1 MIDLSGA
8 GDLVAAAWRAD
19 RAYLIDLAYRMLGD
33 IGAAEDVVQEAFL
46 RLDLAEPGEVRDP
59 RGWLTVVTSRLC
71 LDRIR
76 SAHNRRERPSDT
88 AWLDSALSLGRQTVV
103 DPADR
108 VTLDEEV
115 SEALLILLQRLSPA
129 ERVSFVLHDVFQLPF
144 DQVAEILGKPSATCR
159 QLAKRARAK
168 VAGGPHTTK
177 SEMADHELHKISQ
190 TFLAACANGDLEAL
204 TAVLHEQVWGV
215 ADFTAGDPPQL
226 RPRRSSQQVQRGA
239 DRIARSLLRLLR
251 RQRHPRQRT
260 RRVGPCLPGISA
272 TAAVRDHHRLGGR
285 RAADQHA
292 CRRQSGRATRSQLA
306 HFSSQRMTASRAVST
321 CPSPPSRRDEL
332 VLSAPAPHHRPAICV
347 LAAERASSSG
357 YLGSKSSSPS
367 VHWPLAFISP
377 SLTLPVLNG
386 RPALGTWQSVVL
398 VDTNA
403 DNPDRRVRLS
413 VVHG

>member
-1 MIDLSGA
+1 MTGIWTAQEVAMIDLSGA
-8 GDLVAAAWRAD
+8 GGLVASAWRAD

-46 RLDLAEPGEVRDP
+46 RLDLAEPGEVWDP

-88 AWLDSALSLGRQTVV
+88 AWLDSALSLSQQMMV

-115 SEALLILLQRLSPA
+115 SEALQILLQRLSPA

-144 DQVAEILGKPSATCR
+144 DQVGEILGKPSATCR

-168 VAGGPHTTK
+168 VADGSDTTK
-177 SEMADHELHKISQ
+177 PDMTDHELHKVSQ

-226 RPRRSSQQVQRGA
+226 RPRRSSAQVQRGA
-239 DRIARSLLRLLR
+239 DRIARNLLRFF
-251 RQRHPRQRT
+251 
-260 RRVGPCLPGISA
+260 
-272 TAAVRDHHRLGGR
+272 GGNV
-285 RAADQHA
+285 
-292 CRRQSGRATRSQLA
+292 T
-306 HFSSQRMTASRAVST
+306 
-321 CPSPPSRRDEL
+321 L
-332 VLSAPAPHHRPAICV
+332 VSAPA
-347 LAAERASSSG
+347 ASG
-357 YLGSKSSSPS
+357 
-367 VHWPLAFISP
+367 LAFLAFLEQRPYATITASVDRGLLTNMHVVVNQDALRAANPIIS
-377 SLTLPVLNG
+377 
-386 RPALGTWQSVVL
+386 RA
-398 VDTNA
+398 
-403 DNPDRRVRLS
+403 RE
-413 VVHG
+413 

>member
-46 RLDLAEPGEVRDP
+46 RLDLVEPGEVRDP

-168 VAGGPHTTK
+168 VAGGPPYHQARRWPTT
-177 SEMADHELHKISQ
+177 SCTRSPRP
-190 TFLAACANGDLEAL
+190 FSPLAP
-204 TAVLHEQVWGV
+204 TATSKRSPLCCTMQVWGV

-239 DRIARSLLRLLR
+239 DRIARSLLRFFGGNVTLVSAPAASGLAFLAFLQRRPYATITASVDGGLLTNLHVVVNQDALR
-251 RQRHPRQRT
+251 AANSPT
-260 RRVGPCLPGISA
+260 SA
-272 TAAVRDHHRLGGR
+272 TE
-285 RAADQHA
+285 
-292 CRRQSGRATRSQLA
+292 
-306 HFSSQRMTASRAVST
+306 RMTASRAAST
-321 CPSPPSRRDEL
+321 
-332 VLSAPAPHHRPAICV
+332 
-347 LAAERASSSG
+347 
-357 YLGSKSSSPS
+357 
-367 VHWPLAFISP
+367 WPLPADHARHC
-377 SLTLPVLNG
+377 G
-386 RPALGTWQSVVL
+386 R
-398 VDTNA
+398 
-403 DNPDRRVRLS
+403 
-413 VVHG
+413 